1 MILTFSPRQLGRLT
15 ALLVALP
22 ALGACSGPTTSRE
35 AGLLGYGTPGVSTY
49 RQGAP
54 ASTLQ
59 EELDRCNRVP
69 QAGAAS
75 QTEGLPAACAQLH
88 RTLHNQPGNTLQS
101 ARTP

>member
-1 MILTFSPRQLGRLT
+1 MVLTYSPRQLGRLA

-22 ALGACSGPTTSRE
+22 ALAACSGPTTNRE

-49 RQGAP
+49 GQGAP

-59 EELDRCNRVP
+59 EELDRCNRIP

-75 QTEGLPAACAQLH
+75 QMHELPAACAQLH
-88 RTLHNQPGNTLQS
+88 RTTRNQPGNTV
-101 ARTP
+101 R